1 MIEPLSLLPVNT
13 DAPHVKNI
21 EPGEVYYLSYGS
33 NLSHKRFFCYIH
45 GGQPEGN
52 SRTYE
57 GCRNTLLPHLSFGV
71 KFDAALYFS
80 GHSTTWG
87 DGGVMFAD
95 FAQPGESLGRAYRI
109 TLEQFCDVAAQESD
123 LPIGSVDFD
132 WDELLSNGFIEG
144 DGQYGTLVLVGY
156 LHGLP
161 VLTFTN
167 AKGVQDKPLNPPSVA
182 YRKVI
187 ATGLEET
194 FQMNDAEIEDYF
206 QTVLG
211 Y

>member
-1 MIEPLSLLPVNT
+1 MIEPLSLLPINT

-52 SRTYE
+52 SHTYE

-109 TLEQFCDVAAQESD
+109 TLEQFCDVAAQESH

>member
-1 MIEPLSLLPVNT
+1 MLEPLCLLPVNT
-13 DAPHVKNI
+13 DAPHI
-21 EPGEVYYLSYGS
+21 QGGEPGEVYYLSYGS
-33 NLSHKRFFCYIH
+33 NLSHERFFCYIA

-52 SRTYE
+52 IKNYL
-57 GCRNTLLPHLSFGV
+57 GCRNTLLPHLNFGV
-71 KFDAALYFS
+71 RFDASLYFS
-80 GHSTTWG
+80 GESTTWRG
-87 DGGVMFAD
+87 GGVMYAD
-95 FAQPGESLGRAYRI
+95 FSQPGESLGKAYRI
-109 TLEQFCDVAAQESD
+109 TLEQFCDVAAQESN

-167 AKGVQDKPLNPPSVA
+167 ATGAQNKPLNPPSVD

-187 ATGLEET
+187 AKGLEET
-194 FQMNDAEIEDYF
+194 FQMDDSEIEEYF
-206 QTVLG
+206 QTILG

>member
-1 MIEPLSLLPVNT
+1 MLEPLSLLPVNT
-13 DAPHVKNI
+13 DAPHVENI

-33 NLSHKRFFCYIH
+33 NLSHDRFFCYIQ

-52 SRTYE
+52 SHIYK
-57 GCRNTLLPHLSFGV
+57 GCRNTLIPVLSFGV
-71 KFDAALYFS
+71 TFDAALYFS
-80 GHSTTWG
+80 GDSKMWG
-87 DGGVMFAD
+87 GGGAMFAD
-95 FAQPGESLGRAYRI
+95 FSQPGESLGRAYRI
-109 TLEQFCDVAAQESD
+109 TLEQFCDVAAQESN

-167 AKGVQDKPLNPPSVA
+167 AQGVQDKPLDPPSVA

-187 ATGLEET
+187 ARGLEET
-194 FQMNDAEIEDYF
+194 FQMNDSEIENYF
-206 QTVLG
+206 QNVLG